1 MEQAKFILEL
11 AINGLAL
18 FIVFA
23 VLISLIGGAV
33 GFVLWLIDKIREE
46 SHGN

>member
-1 MEQAKFILEL
+1 MEQVKFVLEII
-11 AINGLAL
+11 INGLAI
-18 FIVFA
+18 FIAFA

-33 GFVLWLIDKIREE
+33 GFVFWLIDKIREE

>member
-1 MEQAKFILEL
+1 MEHVKFVLEL
-11 AINGLAL
+11 IVNGLAL

-23 VLISLIGGAV
+23 VLVSLIGGAV